1 MIKAFYKPKG
11 ISSYDLIRKL
21 KSKYSGQ
28 KIGHGGT
35 LDPLA
40 EGVLVIG
47 IGREG
52 TRNLHNVL
60 KGTDKVYEATIELGK
75 VSETDDEEGPIVT
88 TGPQEKPTKEKLL
101 SVLESFRGESDQT
114 PPRYS
119 AIKIDGVPAYKRA
132 RKGEQFILPSKK
144 VTVTE
149 LALLTYQYPILT
161 VRMTVTSGFYVRS
174 FARDFGEK
182 LGTGAYLTSLVRTA
196 VGTYTVDQAEHLE

>member
-21 KSKYSGQ
+21 KAKYKGE

-52 TRNLHNVL
+52 TRNLHNIL
-60 KGTDKVYEATIELGK
+60 KGTDKEYEATIELGK

-88 TGPQEKPTKEKLL
+88 TGPQEQPSEEQ
-101 SVLESFRGESDQT
+101 VLKTLETFKGETEQT

-119 AIKIDGVPAYKRA
+119 AIKIDGIPAYKRA
-132 RKGEQFILPSKK
+132 RKGEQFTLPSKK
-144 VTVTE
+144 VAVAE
-149 LALLTYQYPILT
+149 LTLVNYRYPTLI
-161 VRMTVTSGFYVRS
+161 VKMKVTSGFFVRS
-174 FARDFGEK
+174 FARDLGEK
-182 LGTGAYLTSLVRTA
+182 LGTGAYLTKLVRTA
-196 VGTYTVDQAEHLE
+196 VGEYTIDQAEHLE